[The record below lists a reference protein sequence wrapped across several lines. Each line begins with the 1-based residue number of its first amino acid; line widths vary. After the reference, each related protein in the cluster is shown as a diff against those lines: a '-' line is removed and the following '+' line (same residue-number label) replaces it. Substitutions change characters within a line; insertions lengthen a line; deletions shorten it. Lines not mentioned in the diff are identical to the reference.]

1 MADGTG
7 DITKRIEELVQT
19 LAVVRNTRLIY
30 GKTHNITKRTLG
42 ALYSAVENVLKLRP
56 EVTLGFIEGEIIFEK
71 LPLYTISAALE
82 KFILDLA
89 ENGIEKITFRAGIS
103 KEDIEGFVEVIVLK
117 KGEVFEKGGYNTAL
131 SSFGVKNIAIS
142 KIAITE
148 KKEEDINTL
157 AKKTYE
163 GALNSMQELLTIM
176 EKEKSIMLE
185 GPKQVIIDVSKLI
198 MRNKDVLLIF
208 MNLKKRD
215 DNLIT
220 HIVNVLILTIIQ
232 AVCFGVDKAI
242 YTEVGEAA
250 IFHDAD
256 GLLLKAGMLKSEDKS
271 PLSAGA
277 EQAKRHA
284 TVCTRVLLETKG
296 ISRLTP
302 LVAYNHTR
310 YGLFNYTD
318 FPKTKRLN
326 FVNVMI
332 TIACYYDNIILKSR
346 GSVINYEDIYLDIMK
361 LKGDVFRAE
370 FLDMFFKLFG
380 RYPPGA
386 LIELNTGEIAL
397 SIKLSNDA
405 RRPIVEVLTDE
416 SGNKLEEVRMLD
428 LSEID
433 SQTNDFKYKILK
445 ALNPQETDE
454 DLIPDKYR

>member
-30 GKTHNITKRTLG
+30 GKTHNMTKRTLST
-42 ALYSAVENVLKLRP
+42 LYSAVESVLKLRP
-56 EVTLGFIEGEIIFEK
+56 EITLGFIGGEIIFEK

-89 ENGIEKITFRAGIS
+89 ENGIEKITFRAGIA
-103 KEDIEGFVEVIVLK
+103 KEEIAGFAEVIVLK
-117 KGEVFEKGGYNTAL
+117 KGEVFEKGGYNAAL

-142 KIAITE
+142 KIAISRE
-148 KKEEDINTL
+148 KEEDVNAL

-163 GALNSMQELLTIM
+163 KALNSMQELLTIM

-185 GPKQVIIDVSKLI
+185 GPKQVIVDISKLI
-198 MRNKDVLLIF
+198 LRNKDVLPIC
-208 MNLKKRD
+208 MNLKQRD
-215 DNLIT
+215 DGIIT

-232 AVCFGVDKAI
+232 AACFGVDKTI

-271 PLSAGA
+271 GTTA
-277 EQAKRHA
+277 EQAQRYA
-284 TVCTRVLLETKG
+284 TARTRVLLETKG

-302 LVAYNHTR
+302 LVAYNHAR
-310 YGLFNYTD
+310 YGLFNYTN
-318 FPKTKRLN
+318 FPKTKKLN
-326 FVNVMI
+326 FVNIMI
-332 TIACYYDNIILKSR
+332 TIACYYDNLILKAR
-346 GSVINYEDIYLDIMK
+346 GSLINYEDIYLDIMK
-361 LKGDVFRAE
+361 LKGDVLRSE
-370 FLDMFFKLFG
+370 FLDMFFKLVG

-386 LIELNTGEIAL
+386 LLELNTGEIVL
-397 SIKLSNDA
+397 SVRVSNDA

-416 SGNKLEEVRMLD
+416 SGNKLEEVKMLD

-433 SQTNDFKYKILK
+433 SQTNDFKYKITR
-445 ALNPQETDE
+445 ALNPQETGE
-454 DLIPDKYR
+454 DLIPDKYK